1 MLKRPHAPLL
11 LALVATMLAACAGEG
26 SDRSCADA
34 SAHHRLQDGSRE
46 LEGPVSGI
54 LGEHDDWVELTIT
67 PDGKYD
73 FGVYR
78 TIGVFVGGT
87 RTLKLSGERT
97 VQLFGERGSATYT
110 LYQSGA
116 KRILQVQAVL
126 SGWAPT
132 LGHALPEEEAAPS
145 GLVWSRKP

>member
-11 LALVATMLAACAGEG
+11 LALVATMLAACAGRG
-26 SDRSCADA
+26 PTDA
-34 SAHHRLQDGSRE
+34 LPPVPITDFKMVAGNW
-46 LEGPVSGI
+46 EGPVSGI
-54 LGEHDDWVELTIT
+54 SAQHDDWVELTIT

-78 TIGVFVGGT
+78 TIGVFGGT
-87 RTLKLSGERT
+87 GTLKLSGGT

-126 SGWAPT
+126 SDGRQLSAT
-132 LGHALPEEEAAPS
+132 LSP
-145 GLVWSRKP
+145 KK

>member
-11 LALVATMLAACAGEG
+11 LALVATILAACAGRG
-26 SDRSCADA
+26 PTDA
-34 SAHHRLQDGSRE
+34 LTPVPITDFKMVAGNW
-46 LEGPVSGI
+46 EGPVSGI
-54 LGEHDDWVELTIT
+54 SAKHDDWVELTIT

-78 TIGVFVGGT
+78 TIGVFGGT
-87 RTLKLSGERT
+87 GTLKLSGGT
-97 VQLFGERGSATYT
+97 VQLFGERGSATHT

-126 SGWAPT
+126 SDGRQLSAT
-132 LGHALPEEEAAPS
+132 LSP
-145 GLVWSRKP
+145 KK

>member
-11 LALVATMLAACAGEG
+11 LALVATILAACAGRG
-26 SDRSCADA
+26 PTDA
-34 SAHHRLQDGSRE
+34 LTPVPITDFKMVAGNW
-46 LEGPVSGI
+46 EGPVSGI
-54 LGEHDDWVELTIT
+54 SAQHDDWVELTIT

-78 TIGVFVGGT
+78 TIGVFGGT
-87 RTLKLSGERT
+87 GTLKLSGGT

-126 SGWAPT
+126 SDGRQLSAT
-132 LGHALPEEEAAPS
+132 LSP
-145 GLVWSRKP
+145 KK

>member
-11 LALVATMLAACAGEG
+11 LALVATMLAACAGRG
-26 SDRSCADA
+26 PTDA
-34 SAHHRLQDGSRE
+34 LTPVPITDFKMVAGNW
-46 LEGPVSGI
+46 EGPVSGI
-54 LGEHDDWVELTIT
+54 SAQHDDWVELTIT

-78 TIGVFVGGT
+78 TIGVFGGT
-87 RTLKLSGERT
+87 GTLKLSGGT

-116 KRILQVQAVL
+116 ERILQVQAVL
-126 SGWAPT
+126 SDGRQLSAT
-132 LGHALPEEEAAPS
+132 LSP
-145 GLVWSRKP
+145 KK

>member
-11 LALVATMLAACAGEG
+11 LALVATMLAACAGRG
-26 SDRSCADA
+26 PTDA
-34 SAHHRLQDGSRE
+34 LTPVPITDFKMVAGNW
-46 LEGPVSGI
+46 EGPVSGI
-54 LGEHDDWVELTIT
+54 SAQHDDWVELTIT

-78 TIGVFVGGT
+78 TIGVFGGT
-87 RTLKLSGERT
+87 GTLKLSGGT

-126 SGWAPT
+126 SDGRQLSAT
-132 LGHALPEEEAAPS
+132 LSP
-145 GLVWSRKP
+145 KK

>member
-11 LALVATMLAACAGEG
+11 LALVATMLAACAGRG
-26 SDRSCADA
+26 PTDA
-34 SAHHRLQDGSRE
+34 LTPVPITDFKMVAGNW
-46 LEGPVSGI
+46 EGPVSGI
-54 LGEHDDWVELTIT
+54 SAQHDDWVELTIT

-78 TIGVFVGGT
+78 TIGVFGGT
-87 RTLKLSGERT
+87 GTLKLSGGT

-116 KRILQVQAVL
+116 NRILQVQAVL
-126 SGWAPT
+126 SDGRQLSAT
-132 LGHALPEEEAAPS
+132 LSP
-145 GLVWSRKP
+145 KK

>member
-11 LALVATMLAACAGEG
+11 LALVATILAACAGRG
-26 SDRSCADA
+26 PTDA
-34 SAHHRLQDGSRE
+34 LTPVPITDFKMVAGNW
-46 LEGPVSGI
+46 EGPVSGI
-54 LGEHDDWVELTIT
+54 SAQHDDWVELTIT

-78 TIGVFVGGT
+78 TIGVFGGT
-87 RTLKLSGERT
+87 GTLKLSGGT
-97 VQLFGERGSATYT
+97 VQLLGERGSATHT

-126 SGWAPT
+126 SDGRKLSAT
-132 LGHALPEEEAAPS
+132 LSP
-145 GLVWSRKP
+145 KK

>member
-11 LALVATMLAACAGEG
+11 LALVATMLAACAGRG
-26 SDRSCADA
+26 PTDA
-34 SAHHRLQDGSRE
+34 LTPVPITDFKMVAGNW
-46 LEGPVSGI
+46 EGPVSGI
-54 LGEHDDWVELTIT
+54 SAQHDDWVELTIT

-78 TIGVFVGGT
+78 TIGVFGGT
-87 RTLKLSGERT
+87 GTLKLSGGT
-97 VQLFGERGSATYT
+97 VQLLGERGSATHT

-126 SGWAPT
+126 SDGRKLSAT
-132 LGHALPEEEAAPS
+132 LSP
-145 GLVWSRKP
+145 KK

>member
-11 LALVATMLAACAGEG
+11 LALVATMLAACAGRG
-26 SDRSCADA
+26 PTDA
-34 SAHHRLQDGSRE
+34 LTPVPITDFKMVAGNW
-46 LEGPVSGI
+46 EGPVSGI
-54 LGEHDDWVELTIT
+54 SAQHDDWVELTIT

-78 TIGVFVGGT
+78 TIGVFGGT
-87 RTLKLSGERT
+87 GTLKLSGGT
-97 VQLFGERGSATYT
+97 VQLLGERGSATHT

-126 SGWAPT
+126 SDGRQLSAT
-132 LGHALPEEEAAPS
+132 LSP
-145 GLVWSRKP
+145 KK

>member
-11 LALVATMLAACAGEG
+11 LALVATMLAACAGRG
-26 SDRSCADA
+26 PTDA
-34 SAHHRLQDGSRE
+34 LTPVPITDFKMVAGNW
-46 LEGPVSGI
+46 EGPVSGI
-54 LGEHDDWVELTIT
+54 SAQHDDWVELTIT

-78 TIGVFVGGT
+78 TIGVFGGT
-87 RTLKLSGERT
+87 GTLKLSGGT

-126 SGWAPT
+126 SDARQLSAT
-132 LGHALPEEEAAPS
+132 LSP
-145 GLVWSRKP
+145 KK